1 MAIAQAFDSNS
12 QERERERE
20 KSWCDVDAPHRI
32 SLDIRAPIV
41 FFGWVGSLDSFF
53 FYPLALLLLL
63 LCASDKNKTL

>member
-12 QERERERE
+12 QERERE

-41 FFGWVGSLDSFF
+41 FFFGWVGSFDSFF
-53 FYPLALLLLL
+53 LPFSLA
-63 LCASDKNKTL
+63 AAAAVRFR